1 MEFNYVIKESVE
13 VSDDDF
19 EEMIKYLRV
28 NPDADYE
35 DAIYTVLENT
45 YDNEAIEQIIDEVV
59 KELKKRNVID
69 KEQGNIYLTFDDCK
83 TVDNFFELM
92 GKVVKRAGGR
102 RSFLE
107 IINKLLEIYNSD
119 KNTFDRYN
127 DEVMKIEF

>member
-45 YDNEAIEQIIDEVV
+45 YYESDIEQV
-59 KELKKRNVID
+59 KYDVAEELKKRDLINEE
-69 KEQGNIYLTFDDCK
+69 KGNIYLAFDDCGI
-83 TVDNFFELM
+83 VNDFFELM
-92 GKVVKRAGGR
+92 DKVVKRAVGK
-102 RSFLE
+102 RSSLE

-127 DEVMKIEF
+127 DKVMKIEF